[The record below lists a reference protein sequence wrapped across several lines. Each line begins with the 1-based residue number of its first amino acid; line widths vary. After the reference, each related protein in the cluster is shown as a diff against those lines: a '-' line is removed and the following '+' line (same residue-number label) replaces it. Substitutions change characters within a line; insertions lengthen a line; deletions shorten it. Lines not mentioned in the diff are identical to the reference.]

1 MQTHNLKLPKNYRD
15 TASNFY
21 IKVGIALI
29 AILIILSVTLLF
41 LFLKETQNSRNALQV
56 LQETSKTLALLQ
68 DSLGKMD
75 MQKAFVHLAD
85 ARRQIALAPSP
96 APEAPPAKPAAPPA
110 QPPPTAKAAAEPKAQ
125 PGKPPAAEQR
135 QAPARVAKAE
145 PQAPVVP
152 VKAEPKA
159 PAAAVKTAAF
169 IVPAGETPAPLVW
182 AMAGE
187 YALIGEKESKLLHLF
202 KFQDDRF
209 VLVKSYRCII
219 GANGEDKKKA
229 GDFATPRGSYFTLRY
244 TPGSALPEIYGE
256 GAFVLNYPN
265 FLDRKDSKNGAGI
278 WIHGHVPGKVIGAGD
293 LVNTKGCIAVSNDN
307 IKELKGLLKSSGT
320 PVSIVDRVA
329 FIKEDTRKE
338 SFQEVRTFMEAWR
351 QAWESGNTGKY
362 LSHYSKDF
370 INGEGMRFEAFKRH
384 KERVNSGKK
393 FIRVTTDQMAIVFP
407 QEREG
412 RIAIVRFIQRYRS
425 NNFES
430 NSKKLFYLK
439 KGREGWTIFGE
450 SAF

>member
-15 TASNFY
+15 TASDFY
-21 IKVGIALI
+21 IKVGIGLI
-29 AILIILSVTLLF
+29 AILIILNVTLLI
-41 LFLKETQNSRNALQV
+41 LFLKEIKNNRNALKV
-56 LQETSKTLALLQ
+56 IQETGRSLALLQ
-68 DSLGKMD
+68 DSLGRTD
-75 MQKAFVHLAD
+75 IQKAFVHLAD
-85 ARRQIALAPSP
+85 ARRQIAAAVP
-96 APEAPPAKPAAPPA
+96 PAAPPTKAVAEPPA
-110 QPPPTAKAAAEPKAQ
+110 QPAQQVKAVAEPKT
-125 PGKPPAAEQR
+125 PAA
-135 QAPARVAKAE
+135 
-145 PQAPVVP
+145 P

-159 PAAAVKTAAF
+159 PTIPVKKAEFT
-169 IVPAGETPAPLVW
+169 IPAGETPAPLVW

-209 VLVKSYRCII
+209 ALVKSYPCII

-229 GDFATPRGSYFTLRY
+229 GDFATPKGSYFTLRY

-307 IKELKGLLKSSGT
+307 IKELKTLLKPGGT
-320 PVSIVDRVA
+320 PVSIVDTVT
-329 FIKEDTRKE
+329 FVKEESRKE
-338 SFQEVRTFMEAWR
+338 SLQEIRNFMDAWR
-351 QAWESGNTGKY
+351 KAWESGDTGKY

-370 INGEGMRFEAFKRH
+370 INSEGMNFEAFRRH

-393 FIRVTTDQMAIVFP
+393 FIRVNMDQMAIIMP

-412 RIAIVRFIQRYRS
+412 QVAVVRFIQKYRS
-425 NNFES
+425 NNFEAD
-430 NSKKLFYLK
+430 SKKLFYLK
-439 KGREGWTIFGE
+439 KGQKGWAIFGE

>member
-1 MQTHNLKLPKNYRD
+1 MQTHNLKLPRNYRD
-15 TASNFY
+15 RASDFY
-21 IKVGIALI
+21 IKAGIALI
-29 AILIILSVTLLF
+29 AVLIILNVTLLI
-41 LFLKETQNSRNALQV
+41 LFLKEIKDNRNALQA
-56 LQETSKTLALLQ
+56 LQEAGKTLSLLQ

-85 ARRQIALAPSP
+85 ARRQITVAAPS
-96 APEAPPAKPAAPPA
+96 APPA
-110 QPPPTAKAAAEPKAQ
+110 QPPPVAKAAAEPKTR
-125 PGKPPAAEQR
+125 PEKPRAAEPKT
-135 QAPARVAKAE
+135 PARVAKAE
-145 PQAPVVP
+145 PQAPIVSP
-152 VKAEPKA
+152 RAEPQA

-182 AMAGE
+182 AVAGE

-209 VLVKSYRCII
+209 ALVKSYPCII

-244 TPGSALPEIYGE
+244 TTGSALPEIYGE

-278 WIHGHVPGKVIGAGD
+278 WIHGHVPGKVIGVGD
-293 LVNTKGCIAVSNDN
+293 LVNTKGCIAVSNDS
-307 IKELKGLLKSSGT
+307 IKELKDLLKSSGT

-329 FIKEDTRKE
+329 FVKEGSRKE
-338 SFQEVRTFMEAWR
+338 SFQEVRAFMEAWR

-362 LSHYSKDF
+362 LSYYSKDF

-393 FIRVTTDQMAIVFP
+393 FIRVATDQMAIVFP
-407 QEREG
+407 QERE
-412 RIAIVRFIQRYRS
+412 RQIAVVRFIQRYRS
-425 NNFES
+425 SNFES

>member
-21 IKVGIALI
+21 IKVGIGLV
-29 AILIILSVTLLF
+29 AILIVLNVTLLV
-41 LFLKETQNSRNALQV
+41 LFLKEIKNSRNALRII
-56 LQETSKTLALLQ
+56 QETSKTLALLQ
-68 DSLGKMD
+68 DSLGKTD
-75 MQKAFVHLAD
+75 MQKAFVQLAD
-85 ARRQIALAPSP
+85 ARRQIAAAVPPAPAASP
-96 APEAPPAKPAAPPA
+96 AKTAATPTS
-110 QPPPTAKAAAEPKAQ
+110 QPPLAAKAAAEPKVQ
-125 PGKPPAAEQR
+125 PVQPPAAEPK
-135 QAPARVAKAE
+135 APTVA
-145 PQAPVVP
+145 

-159 PAAAVKTAAF
+159 PATPVKTAAF
-169 IVPAGETPAPLVW
+169 VIPAGETPAALVG

-209 VLVKSYRCII
+209 VLVKSYPCII

-265 FLDRKDSKNGAGI
+265 FLDRKDSKNGTGI
-278 WIHGHVPGKVIGAGD
+278 WIHGHVPGKVIGTGD
-293 LVNTKGCIAVSNDN
+293 LVNTKGCIAVSNDHVR
-307 IKELKGLLKSSGT
+307 ELKGLLKPSGT
-320 PVSIVDRVA
+320 PVSIVDKVT
-329 FIKEDTRKE
+329 FVKEGSRKE
-338 SFQEVRTFMEAWR
+338 ALQEIRTFMDAWR
-351 QAWESGNTGKY
+351 QSWESANTAKY
-362 LSHYSKDF
+362 MSHYSKDF
-370 INGEGMRFEAFKRH
+370 INSEGMRYEAFRRH
-384 KERVNSGKK
+384 KERVNSSKK
-393 FIRVTTDQMAIVFP
+393 FIRVAVDQMAVIFP

-412 RIAIVRFIQRYRS
+412 QIAVVRFVQRYRS

-430 NSKKLFYLK
+430 NSKKLFYLN
-439 KGREGWTIFGE
+439 KGRGGWTIFGE

>member
-15 TASNFY
+15 TASDFY
-21 IKVGIALI
+21 IKVGIGLI
-29 AILIILSVTLLF
+29 AILIALNVTLLI
-41 LFLKETQNSRNALQV
+41 LFLKEIKNNRNALRTI
-56 LQETSKTLALLQ
+56 QETGKALVLLQ

-85 ARRQIALAPSP
+85 ARRQIAVAGSP
-96 APEAPPAKPAAPPA
+96 APAAPLAKPFAALPA
-110 QPPPTAKAAAEPKAQ
+110 QPPQTVKTVPEPKVQPVRPPAAEPKA
-125 PGKPPAAEQR
+125 PA
-135 QAPARVAKAE
+135 
-145 PQAPVVP
+145 VP

-159 PAAAVKTAAF
+159 PAAPVKTVAF
-169 IVPAGETPAPLVW
+169 VIPAGETPAPLVW
-182 AMAGE
+182 AIAGE

-209 VLVKSYRCII
+209 VFVKSYPCII

-244 TPGSALPEIYGE
+244 TSGSALPEIYGE

-278 WIHGHVPGKVIGAGD
+278 WIHGHAPSKVIGAGD
-293 LVNTKGCIAVSNDN
+293 LVNTKGCIAVSNEN
-307 IKELKGLLKSSGT
+307 IKELKGLLKPSGT
-320 PVSIVDRVA
+320 PVSIVDKVA
-329 FIKEDTRKE
+329 FVKEGSRKE
-338 SFQEVRTFMEAWR
+338 SLQEIRMFMDAWR

-362 LSHYSKDF
+362 LSYYSKDF

-393 FIRVTTDQMAIVFP
+393 FIRVTVDQMAMIFP

-412 RIAIVRFIQRYRS
+412 QVAVVRFIQKYRS

-439 KGREGWTIFGE
+439 KGRGGWTIFGE